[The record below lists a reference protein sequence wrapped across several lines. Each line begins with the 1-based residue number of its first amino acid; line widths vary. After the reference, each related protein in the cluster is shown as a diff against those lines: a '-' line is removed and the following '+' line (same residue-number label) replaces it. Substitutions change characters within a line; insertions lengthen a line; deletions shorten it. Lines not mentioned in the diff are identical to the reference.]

1 MSPILENALDSLKV
15 AMQFYVSGNQYST
28 RKHAILTVFHS
39 IELMLK
45 EYLYRV
51 NAILI
56 YKNIDKK
63 ITEDSITVGFS
74 EIVIRLENL
83 QLGIPE
89 DQIKVVR
96 SLQSKR
102 NRIEHHRYDDQD
114 EDRELISQALRF
126 VLYFMEFQLNEQPE
140 GLIEPTLLSNIR
152 ELVEDY
158 NVRHTIADHRL
169 QSWLEEKWPNWEPE
183 VEDTPEEFVG
193 VDQCPQCR
201 HQYLVMEQKGAPY
214 CFWCSIEIPAEY
226 CKICCCT
233 KIVDVP
239 CCEDECDPILTLV
252 N

>member
-15 AMQFYVSGNQYST
+15 GMQFYMSGNQYST

-45 EYLYRV
+45 EHLYRI
-51 NAILI
+51 NSILI

-63 ITEDSITVGFS
+63 ITEDSVTVGLL
-74 EIVIRLENL
+74 EILIRLENL
-83 QLGIPE
+83 QLGMPE
-89 DQIKVVR
+89 DQTKVIR

-102 NRIEHHRYDDQD
+102 NRIEHHRYDHKD

-140 GLIEPTLLSNIR
+140 GLIELALLTDIR

-158 NVRHTIADHRL
+158 NDRHAMANHRL
-169 QSWLEEKWPNWEPE
+169 QSWLKEKWPNWEPE

-193 VDQCPQCR
+193 VDHCPQCR
-201 HQYLVMEQKGAPY
+201 HEYLVMKQKGELY
-214 CFWCSIEIPAEY
+214 CFWCCTEIPAEY
-226 CKICCCT
+226 CKKCFCT

-239 CCEDECDPILTLV
+239 CCEDEGGSSLRLV
-252 N
+252 K